1 MKTRTL
7 VALAL
12 LPPFLLILLF
22 CPPWM
27 TAVLAAALSVVAVY
41 ELLETAGL
49 ARHHLR
55 LQIYSAVA
63 AVCVCVWCACGSPSV
78 WGTLLLFVYFAALFG
93 EMLAAHTSLLFPKI
107 CAAAFSGLVVP
118 YFLSS
123 LVRILMMANGRFY
136 IIVALIMAFGSDTG
150 AYFVGVAI
158 GKRKLAPLIS
168 PKKTVEGF
176 VGGILSSVVLML
188 IYAIIVRFVFR
199 YDVSFVTAALYG
211 ILGSLAAVMGDLTF
225 SVIKR
230 QSGVKDYGTIMPG
243 HGGVLDRFDSVIVA
257 APLAELL
264 VAAIPMIGAHL

>member
-7 VALAL
+7 VGLAL
-12 LPPFLLILLF
+12 LPPFLLILLV

-27 TAVLAAALSVVAVY
+27 TAVLTAALSVVAVY

-49 ARHHLR
+49 ARRHLR

-63 AVCVCVWCACGSPSV
+63 AVGVCIWCACGSPTV
-78 WGTLLLFVYFAALFG
+78 WGTLLLLAYFGAVFG
-93 EMLAAHTSLLFPKI
+93 EMLAAHTRLLFPKV

-123 LVRILMMANGRFY
+123 LVRILLMSNGRFY
-136 IIVALIMAFGSDTG
+136 VLAALIMAFGSDTG
-150 AYFVGVAI
+150 AYFIGVAF

-176 VGGILSSVVLML
+176 IGGILSSVMLML
-188 IYAIIVRFVFR
+188 IYGIVIRFVFH
-199 YDVSFVTAALYG
+199 YDVSFVAATLYG

-230 QSGVKDYGTIMPG
+230 QSGIKDYGNLMPG
-243 HGGVLDRFDSVIVA
+243 HGGALDRFDSMIVA

-264 VAAIPMIGAHL
+264 AAAIPMIGARL

>member
-1 MKTRTL
+1 MKRRTL

-12 LPPFLLILLF
+12 LPPFLLILLV
-22 CPPWM
+22 CPPWV
-27 TAVLAAALSVVAVY
+27 TAVLTAALSVVAVY

-55 LQIYSAVA
+55 LQLYSAIA
-63 AVCVCVWCACGSPSV
+63 AVGVCVWCACGSPAI
-78 WGTLLLFVYFAALFG
+78 WGTALLLVYFCAIFG
-93 EMLAAHTSLLFPKI
+93 ELLAAHTSLLFPKA

-123 LVRILMMANGRFY
+123 LTKILMMTNGRFY
-136 IIVALIMAFGSDTG
+136 IIAALIMAFGSDTG
-150 AYFVGVAI
+150 AYFVGVLF

-176 VGGILSSVVLML
+176 AGGIFSSVLLML
-188 IYAIIVRFVFR
+188 IYAIVIRFAFG
-199 YDVSFVTAALYG
+199 YDVSFGASVLYG
-211 ILGSLAAVMGDLTF
+211 VLGSLASVMGDLTF

-230 QSGVKDYGTIMPG
+230 QSGIKDYGNLMPG

-264 VAAIPMIGAHL
+264 AAAIPMIGARL